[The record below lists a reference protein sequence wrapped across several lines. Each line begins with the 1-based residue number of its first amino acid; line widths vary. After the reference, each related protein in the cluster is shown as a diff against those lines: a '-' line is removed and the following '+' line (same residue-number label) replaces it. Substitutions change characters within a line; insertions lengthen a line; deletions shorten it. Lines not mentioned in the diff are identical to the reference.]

1 LTVRQSS
8 AALVTVWKNGVSK
21 SLPRTSEGKE
31 LVALVKN
38 ICGQAVARRTLVTVP
53 IGSVNGCGGLSRR
66 VPVGGSAKGMP
77 LKVSTVVP
85 TEPII
90 VLTGYA
96 MVTVGVT
103 RFSMTG
109 AARATEKTPKRGK
122 MDFMVADL

>member
-1 LTVRQSS
+1 M
-8 AALVTVWKNGVSK
+8 
-21 SLPRTSEGKE
+21 PRTSEGKE

-66 VPVGGSAKGMP
+66 VPVGGWAKGMP

-85 TEPII
+85 SEPII
-90 VLTGYA
+90 VPAGYA
-96 MVTVGVT
+96 IVTVGVA

-109 AARATEKTPKRGK
+109 AARATEKTLKRAE
-122 MDFMVADL
+122 MYFMVADLRGNQGENSL